1 MTAVEYHISNISC
14 GHCVHTIETELGDLE
29 GVLKVDADEESR
41 MVKIDFQ
48 PPADEGK
55 IKELLTEI
63 NYPVSE
69 N

>member
-1 MTAVEYHISNISC
+1 MTTVEYHISNISC
-14 GHCVHTIETELGDLE
+14 GHCVHTIESEIGDLE
-29 GVLKVDADEESR
+29 GVVSVNADQESR
-41 MVKIDFQ
+41 MVTIDYQ